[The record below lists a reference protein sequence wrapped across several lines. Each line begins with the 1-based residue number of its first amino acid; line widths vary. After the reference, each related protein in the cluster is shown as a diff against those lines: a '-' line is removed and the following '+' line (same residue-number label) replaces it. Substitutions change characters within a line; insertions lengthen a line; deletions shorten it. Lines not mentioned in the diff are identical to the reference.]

1 LTGQPVVNQVPEKK
15 ERETHTQLLKVE
27 EDKLCV
33 DDVIIK
39 RLVLHFSLFFFF
51 FQKIRKRKEEEEDW
65 RVLTCLIGWQ
75 QKASGRLPLRSFF
88 FFCCCPVR
96 YDAISLLCVIFEP
109 PVRCGFSLY
118 STASAAAAAAAQVYK

>member
-96 YDAISLLCVIFEP
+96 YDAISLLCVILKS
-109 PVRCGFSLY
+109 VRCGFSLY